1 MAMPPDVP
9 IEEFFDLM
17 AAKFG
22 MSVNDLNMKF
32 ADEEGTKVSLLDES
46 DYELALATAREN
58 AKGRLEGKLTIWID

>member
-9 IEEFFDLM
+9 MDEFVDIV

-22 MSVNDLNMKF
+22 MSVGDLKMKF

-58 AKGRLEGKLTIWID
+58 AKGKPDGKLTIWIE